1 MAEQTL
7 FDLFGSDGEEV
18 MEENNNPATEAAA
31 NTSEE
36 IEKMTKVENEQ
47 NPDNEGTD
55 DKGTTGKQEN
65 EHESEKSEDEGA
77 AGKEKKEEN
86 EQETGDDD
94 TAGGEKKDNEEEQEI
109 PSLLPQSEQIKTGT
123 KTPVFQYADIKEE
136 LKKLDVTFEDL
147 RKKYAA
153 DFPELEKKEKVTY
166 KVEYAYTRMCKPT
179 EKLADVK
186 AEMEKDKRFT
196 DQLKKLKSPLQMTIK
211 PIVSGQT
218 KGYRQ
223 QTLNFPALNKKINA
237 LVQDAIEEAALD
249 SLYSQ
254 LQIQKLKNNR
264 EYFNLKLWEFYNQN
278 EQTNEGEDYEY
289 SEKMNISDMEY
300 LKEVLFKEILN
311 LPTLKTSKKVYS
323 YYPKDIA

>member
-1 MAEQTL
+1 MAEKSL
-7 FDLFGSDGEEV
+7 FDLFGGEVTKEKNEGV
-18 MEENNNPATEAAA
+18 EG
-31 NTSEE
+31 SEE
-36 IEKMTKVENEQ
+36 TS
-47 NPDNEGTD
+47 
-55 DKGTTGKQEN
+55 QET
-65 EHESEKSEDEGA
+65 S
-77 AGKEKKEEN
+77 KEEN
-86 EQETGDDD
+86 DMNLEAEG
-94 TAGGEKKDNEEEQEI
+94 TAEENKEPIEEAEI
-109 PSLLPQSEQIKTGT
+109 TTLLPQSEQIKAST
-123 KTPVFQYADIKEE
+123 KQPIFQYADIKDE
-136 LKKLDVTFEDL
+136 LKTLDVTFEDL

-223 QTLNFPALNKKINA
+223 QTLNFPALNKKIKA

-289 SEKMNISDMEY
+289 SEEMNISDMEY